1 MNADPGPSNT
11 VEDETGTPDDKIKE
25 LMAEMEPETRELVSS
40 FLAIQQR
47 VGPAP
52 SSVFTQINRQH
63 MDKYL
68 DIVQRRADQTH
79 EFRLGELELRKS
91 TQNLHRS
98 NRVYYLV
105 YFLVTVAILALAVVF
120 LLPDHQ
126 DFLSQILQILV
137 AFAGGIG
144 VGHSLKSRKQ

>member
-1 MNADPGPSNT
+1 MNSDPGPSNT
-11 VEDETGTPDDKIKE
+11 DESETSAPDDKIKE

-47 VGPAP
+47 VGPVP
-52 SSVFTQINRQH
+52 SSMLTQINKQH
-63 MDKYL
+63 MEKYL
-68 DIVQRRADQTH
+68 EIVQKSVDQSH

-91 TQNLHRS
+91 TQNLHKS
-98 NRVYYLV
+98 NRLYYLL
-105 YFLVTVAILALAVVF
+105 YFLVTVAVLSLAVAY
-120 LLPDHQ
+120 LLPNHQ

-144 VGHSLKSRKQ
+144 VGHSLKSRK